1 MRSEQAF
8 KNMAAN
14 LALQVVV
21 FLAGIILPRFI
32 LEAYGSAVNGMITS
46 VNQFLTYLGLA
57 EAGVATAS
65 VVALYNP
72 LALGRKDEVN
82 SILAATR
89 KFYNRSGVLFFTLTA
104 VLVAVYPLFISG
116 QLDHSLV
123 RWMIAVLA
131 GSTLIDYFF
140 LGKYRVL
147 LNANQEGYV
156 VAIVQSIGTI
166 INMAVSIALIYAGAG
181 VLLVKAVATGV
192 YVLRL
197 FLIRA
202 YTRRKHPE
210 LDFHAPPAEHALRQ
224 KNAALLHQVVG
235 IIVNNTDTAVLTIC
249 LGKRSLLE
257 VSVYGVYM
265 LVVNAV
271 NQLLTS
277 FFNGLTA
284 GFGEVIA
291 KNEKEV
297 LRKSYSSFEYM
308 YFIILFVAV
317 ACMGVLLVPFIAV
330 YTMNMDDVQYVRPV
344 TAALF
349 TLLIFLQN
357 VRMPAMTIICS
368 AGHYKQ
374 TRYQAVA
381 EAAINIVVSL
391 ALVWKWGMNGVLL
404 GTVCSY
410 GYRSFEMI
418 LYTSRH
424 LISETA
430 KTSFIRIVRNGIAVG
445 ILIAAGLMFIPQEM
459 SSFVSWFLYACGLG
473 VLSCA
478 VIVGVNYAAEPR
490 EFKSLVERVRGI
502 VSSAGKR
509 GTEEK
514 GS

>member
-14 LALQVVV
+14 LFLQVVV
-21 FLAGIILPRFI
+21 FLSGIILPRFI
-32 LEAYGSAVNGMITS
+32 LEAYGSTVNGMITS
-46 VNQFLTYLGLA
+46 VNQFLTYLSLA

-82 SILAATR
+82 SILSATR
-89 KFYNRSGVLFFTLTA
+89 KFYNRSGVLFFVLTA
-104 VLVAVYPLFISG
+104 ALVVVYPLFISR
-116 QLDHSLV
+116 QLDHGLV
-123 RWMIAVLA
+123 RWMIVVLA

-156 VAIVQSIGTI
+156 VALVQSAGTI
-166 INMAVSIALIYAGAG
+166 LNMVVSIVLIYAGASI
-181 VLLVKAVATGV
+181 LLVKAVATAV
-192 YVLRL
+192 YVMRL

-202 YTRRKHPE
+202 YAKKRYPE
-210 LDFHAPPAEHALRQ
+210 LDFHVAPAEHALKQ

-249 LGKRSLLE
+249 LGSRSLLE
-257 VSVYGVYM
+257 VSVYGIYM

-291 KNEKEV
+291 RNEQAV
-297 LRKSYSSFEYM
+297 LKKSYSTFEYM
-308 YFIILFVAV
+308 YFVILFIVA
-317 ACMGVLLVPFIAV
+317 ACMGALIIPFIAV
-330 YTMNMDDVQYVRPV
+330 YTKNMEDVQYVRPV
-344 TAALF
+344 AAALF
-349 TLLIFLQN
+349 TILIFLQN
-357 VRMPAMTIICS
+357 VRVPGMTIICA

-374 TRYQAVA
+374 TRYQAIA
-381 EAAINIVVSL
+381 EAVINIVVSL
-391 ALVWKWGMNGVLL
+391 ALVWKWGMNGVLF

-418 LYTSRH
+418 FYTSRN
-424 LISETA
+424 LIKGTA
-430 KTSFIRIVRNGIAVG
+430 KHSFARIVRNMIAV
-445 ILIAAGLMFIPQEM
+445 IVLIAAGLRLIPQEM
-459 SSFVSWFLYACGLG
+459 DSFISWFLYACAMGG
-473 VLSCA
+473 VSSL
-478 VIVGVNYAAEPR
+478 VIILVNYAAEPGEYR
-490 EFKSLVERVRGI
+490 NFVERVRGI
-502 VSSAGKR
+502 VFMR
-509 GTEEK
+509 GRK
-514 GS
+514 